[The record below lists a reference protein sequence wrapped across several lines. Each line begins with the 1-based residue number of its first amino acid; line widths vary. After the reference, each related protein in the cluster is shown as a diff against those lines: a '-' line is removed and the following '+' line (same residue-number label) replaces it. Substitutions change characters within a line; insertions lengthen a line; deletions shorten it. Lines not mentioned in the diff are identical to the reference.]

1 MSNLSLLL
9 HRTRDSETW
18 QLGLFPLLA
27 FSKGQVLR
35 GRARSRATLD
45 HGGHGPRPRTAR
57 GLPHGVAPTR
67 PFARRQMSTY
77 TCCPP
82 ASQTAE
88 ELEVQAWL
96 ASGDVED
103 VLEPTLPMCDPHH
116 HLWDREAT
124 AMVRGATAADEL
136 PPGFVNF
143 FGRSSPEL

>member
-1 MSNLSLLL
+1 
-9 HRTRDSETW
+9 
-18 QLGLFPLLA
+18 
-27 FSKGQVLR
+27 
-35 GRARSRATLD
+35 
-45 HGGHGPRPRTAR
+45 
-57 GLPHGVAPTR
+57 
-67 PFARRQMSTY
+67 MSTY
-77 TCCPP
+77 TYCPP

-88 ELEVQAWL
+88 ELEVQARL